1 MKDWA
6 KEPFVEAGTQKG
18 VMMNLLPLKNGLTK
32 KIGFP
37 ARVRALEG
45 CQGIERKER
54 WFQTSKEDLQKA
66 YWHKGQTDW

>member
-1 MKDWA
+1 
-6 KEPFVEAGTQKG
+6 
-18 VMMNLLPLKNGLTK
+18 MNLLPLKNGITK

-54 WFQTSKEDLQKA
+54 WFQTSKEDLQRA